1 MYIEKFDDVIFLVV
15 LLEVSR
21 RLCVCVIVMSVLRS
35 IVLFVLVFVCVSEP
49 ISLAVGGVVLLGG
62 GMYAYLRPA
71 AHYKGNL
78 DVCIASAAQYSANPW
93 FGYST
98 CAYPNV
104 RVQLGMKER
113 IHLDGFEVITSDNK
127 RAKLFVDTVVIS
139 RVLPDVQLDLVE
151 EYYIEEIPFKDAVL
165 TNPIKHCIMN
175 EVHQITYEALKA
187 DTRLDETVKGYISRC
202 MDRYSTSY
210 EPTKNTYVKLIKL
223 S

>member
-1 MYIEKFDDVIFLVV
+1 
-15 LLEVSR
+15 
-21 RLCVCVIVMSVLRS
+21 MSVLRS

-49 ISLAVGGVVLLGG
+49 ISLAVGGTVLLGTG
-62 GMYAYLRPA
+62 LYAYLRPA

-78 DVCIASAAQYSANPW
+78 DVCIASAAQYGANPW

-113 IHLDGFEVITSDNK
+113 VNLDGFEVITSDNK
-127 RAKLFVDTVVIS
+127 RAKLFVDTVLIS
-139 RVLPDVQLDLVE
+139 RVLPDVQLDLVDTDHTGIADVLVDLVE

-175 EVHQITYEALKA
+175 DIHQITYETLKA
-187 DTRLDETVKGYISRC
+187 DTRLDETIKGSISRC